1 MNRLLRQAVERS
13 LILAMIE
20 VGAFFELL
28 ESMYVYVLFGNVKTI
43 IVFILMLLFLPFG
56 GFAQQTEGARAA
68 QFMVEGQVFD
78 AETYKPISRVNI
90 EVTGK
95 GYTTTNN
102 EGLFKIEA
110 AVGDELVVRSDDF
123 KTVYY
128 TIKDRQKLTV
138 AVEKAISTSLDLPK
152 KTRNGSQDYFKIYID
167 SAKYTLKK
175 DAKQSIEYVT
185 KALSNVS
192 GRQPTIL
199 QNAVAFETLGDINLF
214 WQLPDLAIANY
225 KQSLRASPRIDTRIK
240 LAKAYNANNNYQ
252 ESISELNLLLKQK
265 LSIYQQ
271 VEVYESLGDNYKATD
286 EVANSVTNYTKALDL
301 ATKHSISPKITDLNS
316 KIGEAYAQEGAIE
329 AAETYFDNSLTLSK
343 KENKKRAV
351 AEKNKVADFYNQK
364 QDFGKEIELRQEAL
378 TELES
383 MEDEESI
390 DGDDASA
397 LTPQRQNYKIA
408 NAYVAQN
415 KLTEAIP
422 FLEKSIDEA
431 DAKEDLVVQ
440 KDATRKLS
448 EIYRDIGDFDKAAA
462 SYERYVEVV
471 DELYIKKEQEL
482 SQATRFSKEIA
493 LRQNR
498 ITSLEN
504 ERALNES
511 RYQLAFENQSLI
523 EKNNLVQKWI
533 IGSLIAIALLLLFM
547 AYTQRKSAQQQ
558 KYANNLL
565 ALKSLR
571 TQMNPHFIFNA
582 LNSVNS
588 FIASN
593 DERAANKYLSEFSQ
607 LMRSVLENSE
617 EDFIPLS
624 KEIELLNL
632 YVKLEHFRFKDK
644 FDYHIEVDERI
655 NIDDFVI
662 PPMLLQPYVENAV
675 WHGLRYK
682 EERGNLEIKFQQL
695 NQERVQITI
704 VDDGIGRK
712 RSMALKT
719 ENQKKQK
726 SKGMG
731 NIKKRIS
738 ILNTMYKDKVDVVV
752 EDAMENDQGT
762 MVTLILK
769 KD

>member
-1 MNRLLRQAVERS
+1 MSVRKFIYTLVLL
-13 LILAMIE
+13 LPL
-20 VGAFFELL
+20 VGFSQE
-28 ESMYVYVLFGNVKTI
+28 
-43 IVFILMLLFLPFG
+43 
-56 GFAQQTEGARAA
+56 RAA
-68 QFMVEGQVFD
+68 EAEPSFQLNGQVLNSED
-78 AETYKPISRVNI
+78 YTPIPKVNI
-90 EVTGK
+90 EITGR

-102 EGLFKIEA
+102 EGIFQIEA
-110 AVGDELVVRSDDF
+110 SVGDELVVRSDDF

-128 TIKDRQKLTV
+128 TVKDQQRITVEVERAIDTKIKLSSRSRDDS
-138 AVEKAISTSLDLPK
+138 I
-152 KTRNGSQDYFKIYID
+152 DYFTVYID
-167 SAKYTLKK
+167 SAKVFLKQ
-175 DAKQSIEYVT
+175 DAKRSIEYVT
-185 KALSNVS
+185 KALESVN
-192 GRQPTIL
+192 GRKPTAA
-199 QNAVAFETLGDINLF
+199 QNAVAFETLGDINLY
-214 WQLPDLAIANY
+214 WQLPDLAVANY
-225 KQSLRASPRIDTRIK
+225 KQSIRSSPRIDARIK
-240 LAKAYNANNNYQ
+240 LARAYMNNNNYQ
-252 ESISELNLLLKQK
+252 ESITEFNSLLEQR
-265 LSIYQQ
+265 LSFYQQ
-271 VEVYESLGDNYKATD
+271 VEVYEGLGDNYKATND
-286 EVANSVTNYTKALDL
+286 
-301 ATKHSISPKITDLNS
+301 ATKSVENYRQGLDIANRRRITPKITDLNS
-316 KIGEAYAQEGAIE
+316 KIGEAYAQGGSIE
-329 AAETYFDNSLTLSK
+329 EAQTYFDNSLNLSK
-343 KENKKRAV
+343 RENKKRAV
-351 AEKNKVADFYNQK
+351 VEKNKVADFYNQK

-378 TELES
+378 DEIESLEDS
-383 MEDEESI
+383 ESEEEDLN
-390 DGDDASA
+390 SA

-415 KLTEAIP
+415 KLEEAIP
-422 FLEKSIDEA
+422 FLERSITEA

-448 EIYRDIGDFDKAAA
+448 EIYRDIGDFDKAAE
-462 SYERYVEVV
+462 SYENYVNVV
-471 DELYIKKEQEL
+471 DELYVKKEQEL

-511 RYQLAFENQSLI
+511 RYELAFENQALI
-523 EKNNLVQKWI
+523 EKNNQVQKWI
-533 IGSLIAIALLLLFM
+533 IGTLIAIALLLLFM
-547 AYTQRKSAQQQ
+547 AYSQRKSVKQQ

-624 KEIELLNL
+624 KEIELLKI

-644 FDYHIEVDERI
+644 FDYDIKVDESI
-655 NIDDFVI
+655 NTEDFVI

-682 EERGNLEIKFQQL
+682 EERGSLEIEFKKIDA
-695 NQERVQITI
+695 ETVVISI
-704 VDDGIGRK
+704 SDDGIGRTK
-712 RSMALKT
+712 SKALKT
-719 ENQKKQK
+719 ENQRKQK

-738 ILNTMYKDKVDVVV
+738 ILNTMYKDKVDVTV
-752 EDAMENDQGT
+752 EDVFENEEGT
-762 MVTLILK
+762 LVKLTLK